1 MWNPKIKQMNT
12 TKQISRIENRL
23 VGYQRGERI
32 GEKQDGAW
40 IEKYKC
46 IKTDRLQ
53 GCVVQHRE
61 I

>member
-1 MWNPKIKQMNT
+1 MNI
-12 TKQISRIENRL
+12 TKQIRRHREQTG
-23 VGYQRGERI
+23 GYQRGERS

-46 IKTDRLQ
+46 IKTDRQ
-53 GCVVQHRE
+53 WRCIVQHRE

>member
-12 TKQISRIENRL
+12 TKQIFRHREQTG
-23 VGYQRGERI
+23 GYQRGERS

-40 IEKYKC
+40 IEKHKC

-53 GCVVQHRE
+53 GCIV
-61 I
+61 